1 MGCRFSEPQTADEP
15 FSKVEGMVLNTTQ
28 YEIDDQINQQ
38 QELDKQTESE
48 KIKLLLL
55 GTGESGKSTIFKQMR
70 IIHGTEKTDDDL
82 RMYGV
87 IVRSNAVVAVRKL
100 CSLLRKLG
108 LESRLD
114 EESCKRGPQDSSMTL
129 REAYD
134 QIIAYLVDNTKTCE
148 ATVPKDDWVGRSPRA
163 GNAANN
169 DASQFFFHV
178 EAFKIFW
185 EVSYIPD
192 NKLSASIP
200 LKYHGSWKEHNS
212 KRSLASKGTN

>member
-1 MGCRFSEPQTADEP
+1 MGCRFSEPQTVDEP

-28 YEIDDQINQQ
+28 YDIDDQINQQ
-38 QELDKQTESE
+38 QDLDKQAESE

-70 IIHGTEKTDDDL
+70 IIHGAPKTDDDL

-114 EESCKRGPQDSSMTL
+114 EESSSREQEDGKMTL

-148 ATVPKDDWVGRSPRA
+148 SSVPENDWVARSPRA
-163 GNAANN
+163 GNAANL
-169 DASQFFFHV
+169 DATQFFFHQGD
-178 EAFKIFW
+178 IQ
-185 EVSYIPD
+185 I
-192 NKLSASIP
+192 L
-200 LKYHGSWKEHNS
+200 L
-212 KRSLASKGTN
+212 